1 MFDATVREG
10 VLRLRR
16 PETRW
21 LSTGWNGG
29 RSRGGTAYNVSVPE
43 GFDRTDLGAYREE
56 RLARAGVADD
66 GDPPTLFTGVSM
78 KHARGARRGP
88 VVAYATAGL
97 SNPAM
102 LPVDPTGTANDDDA
116 GSSEPDAEAPV
127 EAPTE
132 GPPRRPGTVNL
143 IVGTTRRLADGAA
156 PLPDRRR
163 ALAEAD
169 ALLDEVT
176 EIAGWYATLRS
187 LVDDDPDDLTRV
199 ERLLHGFGYALAHGL
214 FLGASS
220 PKRVVRRLRLAYRS
234 VGVDIDETESEAGA
248 ERTTF
253 TCPYRDVGARIYGD
267 KWVCHE
273 KLDRVDDGYVTYLG
287 ERGIDYQRPRDCDGS
302 ERCYSTVARD
312 GPELWW
318 PKTPPAA
325 VRARS

>member
-1 MFDATVREG
+1 MAGPDPAE
-10 VLRLRR
+10 LRR
-16 PETRW
+16 VVDAFPAARAV
-21 LSTGWNGG
+21 GG
-29 RSRGGTAYNVSVPE
+29 ADRDDGADRVDDLLDGTYGRLIREWYPGLVAVTEAFADGDALREEVLAHVESVPS
-43 GFDRTDLGAYREE
+43 F
-56 RLARAGVADD
+56 
-66 GDPPTLFTGVSM
+66 
-78 KHARGARRGP
+78 
-88 VVAYATAGL
+88 
-97 SNPAM
+97 
-102 LPVDPTGTANDDDA
+102 
-116 GSSEPDAEAPV
+116 
-127 EAPTE
+127 
-132 GPPRRPGTVNL
+132 
-143 IVGTTRRLADGAA
+143 RLADGAA

-287 ERGIDYQRPRDCDGS
+287 ERGIDYQRPRGCDEG
-302 ERCYSTVARD
+302 EGCYSTVARD

-325 VRARS
+325 VRPLP